1 MSIDSSCIN
10 SIGLVFDIV
19 GAWLV
24 AFEVTN
30 QYKGKKYE
38 TDRTWGGIGQPPF
51 DSKEYKHWESSKLKF
66 MWAGLIFLTIGFSL
80 QIASNYLK
88 SNHINAYPIT
98 RAVKQTAAPQK
109 NNHADPIASP
119 AKKDNAPIQKHPI
132 NEN

>member
-1 MSIDSSCIN
+1 MSIDSSFIN

-30 QYKGKKYE
+30 QFKGKKYE
-38 TDRTWGGIGQPPF
+38 TNRTWDGIGQPPF
-51 DSKEYKHWESSKLKF
+51 DSQEYRQWESSKLKF

-80 QIASNYLK
+80 QIASNYCK

-98 RAVKQTAAPQK
+98 KAVQPNAAPPKDNSAELMQ
-109 NNHADPIASP
+109 SP
-119 AKKDNAPIQKHPI
+119 AKKVNAPIKKQVIK
-132 NEN
+132 EN